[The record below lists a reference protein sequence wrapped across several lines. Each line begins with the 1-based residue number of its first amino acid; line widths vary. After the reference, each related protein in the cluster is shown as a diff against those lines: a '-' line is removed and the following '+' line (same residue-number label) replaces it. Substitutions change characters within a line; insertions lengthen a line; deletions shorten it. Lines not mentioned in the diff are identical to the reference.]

1 MTTTGSS
8 HSGDDSSQALPF
20 EEGRSSFK
28 SLAANIFYQTRE
40 CITASLT
47 LKLSNFVSYVIS
59 NSSSTL
65 MLDPFS
71 LNPKPGWVKNAA
83 GATLAHLLLAA
94 PLGCLLAQT
103 YAKCEDN
110 NREQL

>member
-1 MTTTGSS
+1 
-8 HSGDDSSQALPF
+8 
-20 EEGRSSFK
+20 
-28 SLAANIFYQTRE
+28 
-40 CITASLT
+40 
-47 LKLSNFVSYVIS
+47 
-59 NSSSTL
+59 